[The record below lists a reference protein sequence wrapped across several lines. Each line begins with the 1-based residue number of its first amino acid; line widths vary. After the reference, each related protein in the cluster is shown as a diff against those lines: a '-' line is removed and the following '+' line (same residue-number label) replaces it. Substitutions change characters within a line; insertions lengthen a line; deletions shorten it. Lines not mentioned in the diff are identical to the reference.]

1 MVKIV
6 DNYDHHKWDDFTLK
20 FLMICCKLEY

>member
-20 FLMICCKLEY
+20 FLMICC